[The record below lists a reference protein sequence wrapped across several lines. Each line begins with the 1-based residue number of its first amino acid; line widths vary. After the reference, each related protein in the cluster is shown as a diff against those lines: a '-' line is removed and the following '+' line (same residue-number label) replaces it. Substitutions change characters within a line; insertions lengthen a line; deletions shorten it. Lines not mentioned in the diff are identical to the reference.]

1 MREIGSS
8 AAGSGGGRVG
18 VGRARRGVRGPARAS
33 CGRTGSSG
41 AVGDGELCRWA
52 FDARAVRR
60 ATFRKSHV
68 TIGGG
73 RRARARRPHAATAGM
88 GTHLRMTGRNAAA
101 EECVAKLCT
110 ANMSTE
116 RRVRRGARA
125 E

>member
-1 MREIGSS
+1 MRSETVNSAGGRSTRARFAARRSARATSRS
-8 AAGSGGGRVG
+8 AA
-18 VGRARRGVRGPARAS
+18 
-33 CGRTGSSG
+33 
-41 AVGDGELCRWA
+41 DG
-52 FDARAVRR
+52 
-60 ATFRKSHV
+60 
-68 TIGGG
+68 
-73 RRARARRPHAATAGM
+73 ARARRPHAATAGM